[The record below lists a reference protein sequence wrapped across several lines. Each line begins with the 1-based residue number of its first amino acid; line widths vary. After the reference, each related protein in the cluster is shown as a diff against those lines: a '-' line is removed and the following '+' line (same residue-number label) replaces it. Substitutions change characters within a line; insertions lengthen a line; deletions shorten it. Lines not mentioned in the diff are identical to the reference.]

1 MPDPRTRRKIYLKG
15 YGGRFGLIFEA
26 IRAVERILLE
36 YPDYELVITSVTQD
50 AQNAVREVKERFPQ
64 RTTYFLLENSQSH
77 EAIMG
82 FLSESSI
89 FVGASKSDGIST
101 TFLEAL
107 VSGCYAIQTNTSCAN
122 EWLDRGFIASI
133 VETNSESIYNEIKRV
148 IDNELLRI
156 QAYDTNIGLAR
167 EQLDYNTIAQ
177 IALSFYKK

>member
-1 MPDPRTRRKIYLKG
+1 MR
-15 YGGRFGLIFEA
+15 
-26 IRAVERILLE
+26 
-36 YPDYELVITSVTQD
+36 
-50 AQNAVREVKERFPQ
+50 
-64 RTTYFLLENSQSH
+64 
-77 EAIMG
+77 

-89 FVGASKSDGIST
+89 FLGASKSDGIST